1 MNELMDIQ
9 NYAQQIAEA
18 IAAVLGIDVEITDKN
33 LVRVAGTGIYRGY
46 VGRSMERQGFIYR
59 EVMRLGHEIVIDNP
73 GKHQLCQP
81 CEQKDYCSEK
91 YEIVYPINVDGSAVG
106 VIGLLCFDEE
116 RARIFKQNK
125 EAEESYLA
133 FLGKMAETL
142 ALKIKEEDF
151 LKGLVY
157 SYRYLKSII
166 DCLEEGLI
174 TTDLNGKIMHYNKTA
189 QQLLGEAISS
199 SNASLGLLLGAKRAD
214 EIINVVGNRQ
224 KVLEKEMRID
234 AKAQRLHLMI
244 HARPI
249 TTEKGVQG
257 VAIALNHFTKIKR
270 LVNRYSSNE
279 INYTVENILGVSRS
293 IRQLREKIKSI
304 ASSNSTVL
312 IRGESGTGKELVA
325 RAIHNFGTWR
335 QGPFV
340 AINCSAIPE
349 SLLESEL
356 FGYEDGAFTG
366 ARKGGKMGKFELAD
380 HGTLFLDEIG
390 DMAQFL
396 QVKLLRVLQERQIER
411 LGGLYPIPV
420 DVRVIAAT
428 NRNLEKM
435 IARGEFRE
443 DLYYRINVIPITI
456 APLQERK
463 EDIDVLCRY
472 FIDEY
477 NHQLNKNVHYM
488 TEGFSKK
495 LCEYRWPGNVR
506 ELQNAVEYAMNLAA
520 GDFLDVENL
529 PVGIREAH
537 NEDQDSLNLE
547 LLERRA
553 IQRCLQRFGTT
564 VEGKQKAAKELGIG
578 IATLYRKMNRYA
590 IKDEDV

>member
-18 IAAVLGIDVEITDKN
+18 IAAVLGIDVEIADNN
-33 LVRVAGTGIYRGY
+33 LVRVAGTGIYRDD
-46 VGRSMERQGFIYR
+46 VGKSMERQGYIYR
-59 EVMRLGHEIVIDNP
+59 EVMRLGSEVVIDNP
-73 GKHQLCQP
+73 GKNKLCQF
-81 CEQKDYCSEK
+81 CEQKDYCPEK
-91 YEIVYPINVDGSAVG
+91 YEIVYPINVDSSAVG

-116 RARIFKQNK
+116 RARIVNQNQK
-125 EAEESYLA
+125 PYLA

-189 QQLLGEAISS
+189 QKLLGEAISS
-199 SNASLGLLLGAKRAD
+199 NSASLPLLLGSKRAD
-214 EIINVVGNRQ
+214 DVISIVGNQQ

-234 AKAQRLHLMI
+234 AKPEKLHLMI

-249 TTEKGVQG
+249 TTEKGLHG
-257 VAIALNHFTKIKR
+257 IAIALNQFTKIRR

-279 INYTVENILGVSRS
+279 TNYTVEDILGVSKP
-293 IRQLREKIKSI
+293 IQQLHEKIKSI

-325 RAIHNFGTWR
+325 RAIHNYGVWS
-335 QGPFV
+335 QGSFV

-380 HGTLFLDEIG
+380 KGTLFLDEIG

-396 QVKLLRVLQERQIER
+396 QVKLLRVLQERKIER
-411 LGGLYPIPV
+411 IGGLHPIPV

-428 NRNLEKM
+428 NRDLEKM
-435 IARGEFRE
+435 IGQGEFRE
-443 DLYYRINVIPITI
+443 DLYYRINVIPINI
-456 APLQERK
+456 APLRERK

-477 NHQLNKNVHYM
+477 NQQLNKNVQAM
-488 TEGFSKK
+488 SKEFRRK
-495 LCEYRWPGNVR
+495 LCEYSWPGNVR
-506 ELQNAVEYAMNLAA
+506 ELQNAIEYAMNLAS
-520 GDFLDVENL
+520 GDILDVEHL
-529 PVGIREAH
+529 PVGIREV
-537 NEDQDSLNLE
+537 QDDDTDSFNLE

-553 IQRCLQRFGTT
+553 IHRCLQKFGTT
-564 VEGKQKAAKELGIG
+564 VEGKQMAAKELGIG
-578 IATLYRKMNRYA
+578 IATLYRKMKRYGINEA
-590 IKDEDV
+590 DV

>member
-1 MNELMDIQ
+1 M
-9 NYAQQIAEA
+9 AEA
-18 IAAVLGIDVEITDKN
+18 IAAVLGIDVEIADKK
-33 LVRVAGTGIYRGY
+33 LVRVAGTGIYRDD
-46 VGRSMERQGFIYR
+46 VGKSMERQGFIYQ
-59 EVMRLGHEIVIDNP
+59 EVMRLGHEVVIDNP
-73 GKHQLCQP
+73 GKNKLCQL
-81 CEQKDYCSEK
+81 CEQKDRCPEK
-91 YEIVYPINVDGSAVG
+91 YEIVYPINVDSNSVG

-116 RARIFKQNK
+116 RARVVDQNQK
-125 EAEESYLA
+125 PYLS

-166 DCLEEGLI
+166 DCLEEGMI
-174 TTDLNGKIMHYNKTA
+174 TTDLNGKILHYNKTA
-189 QQLLGEAISS
+189 QKLLGETISS
-199 SNASLGLLLGAKRAD
+199 SNASLGLLLGSKRAD
-214 EIINVVGNRQ
+214 EIINIVGSKQ

-234 AKAQRLHLMI
+234 AKPERLHLMI

-257 VAIALNHFTKIKR
+257 IAIALNQFTKIRR

-279 INYTVENILGVSRS
+279 TNYTVEDILGVSKP
-293 IRQLREKIKSI
+293 IRQLHEKIKSI

-325 RAIHNFGTWR
+325 RAIHNYGAWS

-380 HGTLFLDEIG
+380 KGTLFLDEIG

-396 QVKLLRVLQERQIER
+396 QVKLLRVLQERRIER
-411 LGGLYPIPV
+411 IGGLYPIPV

-428 NRNLEKM
+428 NRDLEKM
-435 IARGEFRE
+435 IAQGEFRE
-443 DLYYRINVIPITI
+443 DLYYRINVIPINI
-456 APLQERK
+456 APLRERK

-477 NHQLNKNVHYM
+477 NQQLNKDVKYM
-488 TEGFSKK
+488 TEGFGKK
-495 LCEYRWPGNVR
+495 LCEYSWPGNVR
-506 ELQNAVEYAMNLAA
+506 ELQNAIEYAMNLAA
-520 GDFLDVENL
+520 GDFLDVEQL
-529 PVGIREAH
+529 PVGIREV
-537 NEDQDSLNLE
+537 EDEDTVSFNLE
-547 LLERRA
+547 VLERRA
-553 IQRCLQRFGTT
+553 IRRCLQQYGTT
-564 VEGKQKAAKELGIG
+564 VEGKQKAAEELGIG
-578 IATLYRKMNRYA
+578 IATLYRKMKRYG
-590 IKDEDV
+590 IKDVEA

>member
-18 IAAVLGIDVEITDKN
+18 IAAVLGIDVEIADKK
-33 LVRVAGTGIYRGY
+33 LVRVAGTGIYRDD
-46 VGRSMERQGFIYR
+46 VGKSMERQGFIYQ
-59 EVMRLGHEIVIDNP
+59 EVMRLGHEVVIDNP
-73 GKHQLCQP
+73 GKNKLCQL
-81 CEQKDYCSEK
+81 CEQKDRCPEK
-91 YEIVYPINVDGSAVG
+91 YEIVYPINVDSSAVG

-116 RARIFKQNK
+116 RARVVDQNQK
-125 EAEESYLA
+125 PYLS

-166 DCLEEGLI
+166 DCLEEGMI
-174 TTDLNGKIMHYNKTA
+174 TTDLNGKILHYNKTA
-189 QQLLGEAISS
+189 QKLLGETISS
-199 SNASLGLLLGAKRAD
+199 SNASLGLLLGSKRAD
-214 EIINVVGNRQ
+214 EIINIVGSKQ

-234 AKAQRLHLMI
+234 AKPERLHLMI

-257 VAIALNHFTKIKR
+257 IAIALNQFTKIRR

-279 INYTVENILGVSRS
+279 TNYTVEDILGVSKP
-293 IRQLREKIKSI
+293 IRQLHEKIKSI

-325 RAIHNFGTWR
+325 RAIHNYGAWS

-380 HGTLFLDEIG
+380 KGTLFLDEIG

-396 QVKLLRVLQERQIER
+396 QVKLLRVLQERRIER
-411 LGGLYPIPV
+411 IGGLYPIPV

-428 NRNLEKM
+428 NRDLEKM
-435 IARGEFRE
+435 IAQGEFRE
-443 DLYYRINVIPITI
+443 DLYYRINVIPINI
-456 APLQERK
+456 APLRERK

-477 NHQLNKNVHYM
+477 NQQLNKDVKYM
-488 TEGFSKK
+488 TEGFGKK
-495 LCEYRWPGNVR
+495 LCEYSWPGNVR
-506 ELQNAVEYAMNLAA
+506 ELQNAIEYAMNLAA
-520 GDFLDVENL
+520 GDFLDVEQL
-529 PVGIREAH
+529 PVGIREV
-537 NEDQDSLNLE
+537 EDEDTVSFNLE
-547 LLERRA
+547 VLERRA
-553 IQRCLQRFGTT
+553 IRRCLQQYGTT
-564 VEGKQKAAKELGIG
+564 VEGKQKAAEELGIG
-578 IATLYRKMNRYA
+578 IATLYRKMKRYG
-590 IKDEDV
+590 IKDVEA

>member
-18 IAAVLGIDVEITDKN
+18 IAAVLEIDVEIADKK
-33 LVRVAGTGIYRGY
+33 LVRVAGTGIYREN
-46 VGRSMERQGFIYR
+46 VGRSMEHQGFIYQ
-59 EVMRLGHEIVIDNP
+59 EVMRLGHEVVIDNP
-73 GKHQLCQP
+73 GKNMLCQL
-81 CEQKDYCSEK
+81 CEQKEHCPEK
-91 YEIVYPINVDGSAVG
+91 YEIVYPINVDSSAVG

-116 RARIFKQNK
+116 RARIVRQNQ
-125 EAEESYLA
+125 ESYLA

-189 QQLLGEAISS
+189 QKLLCEAISS
-199 SNASLGLLLGAKRAD
+199 SNASLGLLLGSKRAD
-214 EIINVVGNRQ
+214 EIINIVGSKQ

-234 AKAQRLHLMI
+234 AKPERLHLMI

-257 VAIALNHFTKIKR
+257 IAIALNQFTKIRR

-279 INYTVENILGVSRS
+279 TNYTVEDILGVSKP
-293 IRQLREKIKSI
+293 IRQLHEKIKSI

-325 RAIHNFGTWR
+325 RAIHNYGAWS

-380 HGTLFLDEIG
+380 KGTLFLDEIG

-396 QVKLLRVLQERQIER
+396 QVKLLRVLQERRIER
-411 LGGLYPIPV
+411 IGGLYPIPV

-428 NRNLEKM
+428 NRDLEKM
-435 IARGEFRE
+435 IAQGEFRE
-443 DLYYRINVIPITI
+443 DLYYRINVIPINI
-456 APLQERK
+456 APLRERK

-477 NHQLNKNVHYM
+477 NQQLNKDVKYM
-488 TEGFSKK
+488 TEGFGKK
-495 LCEYRWPGNVR
+495 LCEYSWPGNVR
-506 ELQNAVEYAMNLAA
+506 ELQNAIEYAMNLAA
-520 GDFLDVENL
+520 GDFLDVEQL
-529 PVGIREAH
+529 PVGIREV
-537 NEDQDSLNLE
+537 EDEDTVSFNLE
-547 LLERRA
+547 VLERRA
-553 IQRCLQRFGTT
+553 IRRCLQQYGTT
-564 VEGKQKAAKELGIG
+564 VEGKQKAAEELGIG
-578 IATLYRKMNRYA
+578 IATLYRKMKRYG
-590 IKDEDV
+590 IKDVEA

>member
-1 MNELMDIQ
+1 MNELMGIQ

-18 IAAVLGIDVEITDKN
+18 IAAVLGIDVEIADKK
-33 LVRVAGTGIYRGY
+33 LVRVAGTGIYREN

-59 EVMRLGHEIVIDNP
+59 EVMRLGHEVVIDNP
-73 GKHQLCQP
+73 GKNKLCQP
-81 CEQKDYCSEK
+81 CEQKEYCSEK
-91 YEIVYPINVDGSAVG
+91 YEIVYPINVDSSSVG
-106 VIGLLCFDEE
+106 VIGLLCFDEA
-116 RARIFKQNK
+116 RAKIVRQNQ
-125 EAEESYLA
+125 ESYLA

-166 DCLEEGLI
+166 DCLEEGLL

-189 QQLLGEAISS
+189 QKLLGEVVSS
-199 SNASLGLLLGAKRAD
+199 SSASLGLLLGSKRAD
-214 EIINVVGNRQ
+214 EIINVVGSQQ

-234 AKAQRLHLMI
+234 AKPEKLHLMI

-257 VAIALNHFTKIKR
+257 IAIALNQFTKIRR

-279 INYTVENILGVSRS
+279 TNYTVEDILGISKP

-325 RAIHNFGTWR
+325 RAIHNYGAWC

-380 HGTLFLDEIG
+380 KGTLFLDEIG

-396 QVKLLRVLQERQIER
+396 QVKLLRVLQERRIER
-411 LGGLYPIPV
+411 IGGLYPIPV

-428 NRNLEKM
+428 NRDLEKM
-435 IARGEFRE
+435 ITQGEFRE

-456 APLQERK
+456 APLRERK
-463 EDIDVLCRY
+463 EDIDVLCEF
-472 FIDEY
+472 FIDAY
-477 NHQLNKNVHYM
+477 NQQLNKNVQRV
-488 TEGFSKK
+488 SKVFRQK
-495 LCEYRWPGNVR
+495 LCEYSWPGNVR
-506 ELQNAVEYAMNLAA
+506 ELQNAIEYAMNLAT
-520 GDFLDVENL
+520 GDVLDEEHL
-529 PVGIREAH
+529 PVGIREVQD
-537 NEDQDSLNLE
+537 EDMDSFNLE
-547 LLERRA
+547 VLERRA
-553 IQRCLQRFGTT
+553 IRRCLRQFGTT
-564 VEGKQKAAKELGIG
+564 VEGKQKAAEELGIG
-578 IATLYRKMNRYA
+578 IATLYRKMNRYG
-590 IKDEDV
+590 IKDVEA

>member
-18 IAAVLGIDVEITDKN
+18 IAAVLGIDVEIADKK
-33 LVRVAGTGIYRGY
+33 LVRVAGTGIYRDD
-46 VGRSMERQGFIYR
+46 VGRSMERQGFIYQ
-59 EVMRLGHEIVIDNP
+59 EVMRLGHEVVIDNP
-73 GKHQLCQP
+73 GKNKLCQL
-81 CEQKDYCSEK
+81 CEQKEHCPEK
-91 YEIVYPINVDGSAVG
+91 YEIVYPINVDSSAAG

-116 RARIFKQNK
+116 RARVVRQNQ
-125 EAEESYLA
+125 ESYLA

-174 TTDLNGKIMHYNKTA
+174 TTDLNGKVMHYNKTA
-189 QQLLGEAISS
+189 QTLLGEAVSS
-199 SNASLGLLLGAKRAD
+199 SNASLGLLLGSKRAD
-214 EIINVVGNRQ
+214 EIINIVGSKK

-234 AKAQRLHLMI
+234 AKPERLHLMI

-257 VAIALNHFTKIKR
+257 IAIALNQFTKIRR
-270 LVNRYSSNE
+270 LVNRYSSTSSE
-279 INYTVENILGVSRS
+279 INYTVDDILGVSKP
-293 IRQLREKIKSI
+293 IQQLREKIKSV

-325 RAIHNFGTWR
+325 RAIHNYGAWS

-380 HGTLFLDEIG
+380 QGTLFLDEIG

-396 QVKLLRVLQERQIER
+396 QVKLLRVLQERRIER
-411 LGGLYPIPV
+411 IGGLYPIPV

-428 NRNLEKM
+428 NRDLEKM
-435 IARGEFRE
+435 IAQGEFRE

-456 APLQERK
+456 APLRERK
-463 EDIDVLCRY
+463 DDIDVLCEF
-472 FIDEY
+472 FIDAY
-477 NHQLNKNVHYM
+477 NKQLDKNVQKV
-488 TEGFSKK
+488 SKEFRRK
-495 LCEYRWPGNVR
+495 LYEYSWPGNVR
-506 ELQNAVEYAMNLAA
+506 ELQNAIEYAMNLAD
-520 GDFLDVENL
+520 GDFLDVKHL
-529 PVGIREAH
+529 PVGIREVQD
-537 NEDQDSLNLE
+537 EDTVSFNLE

-553 IQRCLQRFGTT
+553 IHRCLQQYGTT

-578 IATLYRKMNRYA
+578 IATLYRKMKRYG
-590 IKDEDV
+590 IKDIEA